1 MKSFDGMPTVRTPEA
16 SRTLARAHPGIL
28 PSPLRNWVGNFNH
41 VRFRGY
47 LSVHFRFGLPS
58 PCLRFA
64 VDVTA
69 HHARLGT
76 WLLARL
82 CQGNHFRLLNF
93 MRLQG
98 ATPTGPDVPDSGIRL
113 LGLWRR
119 CTTVNTVHNTRLR
132 ERIARRETDK
142 LFPRHAPTPRAAM
155 QRCTS
160 SRPPMRWRLVQ
171 LLATEMAVYS
181 DADAALGARGP

>member
-16 SRTLARAHPGIL
+16 SRTLAKAHPGIL
-28 PSPLRNWVGNFNH
+28 PSPLRDWVGNFDH

-47 LSVHFRFGLPS
+47 LSVHFRFGLQS
-58 PCLRFA
+58 SCLRFA

-82 CQGNHFRLLNF
+82 YQGSHLRPLNF

-98 ATPTGPDVPDSGIRL
+98 ATPTDPDVPDLGIRR
-113 LGLWRR
+113 LGLGSR
-119 CTTVNTVHNTRLR
+119 CTTVNTVNNTRLR
-132 ERIARRETDK
+132 ERIARGETDK
-142 LFPRHAPTPRAAM
+142 RLPRHASTPRAAM
-155 QRCTS
+155 Q
-160 SRPPMRWRLVQ
+160 P
-171 LLATEMAVYS
+171 LA
-181 DADAALGARGP
+181 P